1 MTRLVTPACSS
12 PPSVVQRLRAA
23 ARSPMGGASL
33 PATRTR
39 NIQPAPRAVRRRRHR
54 TSAVER
60 PLTHRGSRRPIRF
73 ARRKLE
79 RITRAFRQSNHYVPC

>member
-39 NIQPAPRAVRRRRHR
+39 NIQPAPGQCGVADTALRRSSGR
-54 TSAVER
+54 
-60 PLTHRGSRRPIRF
+60 
-73 ARRKLE
+73 
-79 RITRAFRQSNHYVPC
+79 